1 MRAQFEEAVKRLTNR
16 EKEQTALQITT
27 NKLKEQQN
35 DFQNK
40 IKTLSVD
47 IRELMQRE
55 RTPIKEPQILEK
67 YDSQRDRAATIA
79 IEELD
84 ALRNEL

>member
-27 NKLKEQQN
+27 NKLKEQQT

-67 YDSQRDRAATIA
+67 YDSHRDGAATIA